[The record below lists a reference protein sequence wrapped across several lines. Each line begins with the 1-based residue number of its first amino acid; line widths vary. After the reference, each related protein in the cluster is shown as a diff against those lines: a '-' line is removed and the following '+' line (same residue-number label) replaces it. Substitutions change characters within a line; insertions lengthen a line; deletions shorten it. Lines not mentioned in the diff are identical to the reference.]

1 MPGSGMRTFLEP
13 DHGETALRQ
22 ALIDTV
28 ITPLGQYRGRLTW
41 ADLHHVQLARC
52 EEDLPRIAYLSLAPR
67 LVFISFATGPGP
79 SPVYR
84 GTQLQAGE
92 IMLHSLGERLH
103 QATSGP
109 AISNFIALDPRQ
121 LENYGR
127 ALSGKPLALPPAG
140 GVLRPPSRD
149 ASRLARLH
157 AQACRLA
164 ETKPKILAHPEV
176 ARAIEQGLIHALV
189 TCLAAGKIRTDGA
202 AKRHRSRI
210 MTQLEEVFAEHLG
223 KPLHMP
229 ELCWLVGVTD
239 RTLRSC
245 CAEFLDMSSQPV
257 FTAAASEKG
266 ARRSV
271 RGRPNANKCR
281 GNCPALRLH
290 RTRPVRRGLCRGFW
304 GAPVS
309 NLAAHLGHTTGR
321 GVILPKLRS
330 G

>member
-109 AISNFIALDPRQ
+109 AISNFIALDPQQ

-202 AKRHRSRI
+202 AKRHHSRI
-210 MTQLEEVFAEHLG
+210 MVQLEEVFAEHLG

-245 CAEFLDMSSQPV
+245 CAEFLDMSPSRYLLLRRLKKVRAALCGADPMRTNV
-257 FTAAASEKG
+257 AEIARRCGFTELGRFAGVYAAAFGELPS
-266 ARRSV
+266 ATLQRTSV
-271 RGRPNANKCR
+271 I
-281 GNCPALRLH
+281 RLAE
-290 RTRPVRRGLCRGFW
+290 V
-304 GAPVS
+304 
-309 NLAAHLGHTTGR
+309 
-321 GVILPKLRS
+321 
-330 G
+330 